1 MECEKEEEMHLS
13 VIPVCGYE
21 EIQAYRIQAYR
32 WDGTEPSPLLEVELD
47 QDQDQSQHHVEQ
59 GK

>member
-1 MECEKEEEMHLS
+1 MECEKEEGMHFS
-13 VIPVCGYE
+13 VTPVCHHDM

-32 WDGTEPSPLLEVELD
+32 RDGTGPPPLLAVEL
-47 QDQDQSQHHVEQ
+47 DQDQSQHHVEQ